1 MNPIGLLYSVYSAPD
16 NVDDDPSL
24 VHLFGIRN
32 AISSRPMHVAV
43 RNNID
48 QVDPCLLS
56 SCSSPPFAFI
66 ITIVRSPQAGIMA
79 GATFVFA
86 WLACAALFVL
96 QVQAGWEMLMPGDMP
111 KGVAKRQ
118 GAPSSNGP
126 RTVIDAGFG
135 TFRIEHLTSQGP
147 CRLT

>member
-1 MNPIGLLYSVYSAPD
+1 
-16 NVDDDPSL
+16 
-24 VHLFGIRN
+24 
-32 AISSRPMHVAV
+32 
-43 RNNID
+43 
-48 QVDPCLLS
+48 
-56 SCSSPPFAFI
+56 
-66 ITIVRSPQAGIMA
+66 MA

-118 GAPSSNGP
+118 DAPSPNGP

-135 TFRIEHLTSQGP
+135 MFRDEHVTPQENR
-147 CRLT
+147 RLTRTTSKDFHGTTHTRHGAPSTDPMY